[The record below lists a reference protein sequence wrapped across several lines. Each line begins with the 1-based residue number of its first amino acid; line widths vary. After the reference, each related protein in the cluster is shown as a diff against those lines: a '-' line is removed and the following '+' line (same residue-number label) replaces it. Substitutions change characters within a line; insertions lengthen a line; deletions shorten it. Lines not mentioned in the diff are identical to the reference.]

1 MLPGLY
7 SHQARGQLR
16 FDMTFI
22 VRLLRYVFWVLVL
35 SWVVRLLGRL
45 VSQMGS
51 GAPQSQPYVDV
62 PNDAVSKKLVRDPVC
77 GIHISEGLAVPLKQG
92 SETIFF
98 CSAECRDQYLE
109 GEKKFAA
116 NA

>member
-1 MLPGLY
+1 
-7 SHQARGQLR
+7 
-16 FDMTFI
+16 MTFI

-35 SWVVRLLGRL
+35 SWVARLLGRL

-51 GAPQSQPYVDV
+51 ARPRSPSYVDV

-77 GIHISEGLAVPLKQG
+77 GLHISEGLALPFDEG

-98 CSAECRDQYLE
+98 CSAECRDKYLE

-116 NA
+116 KG